1 MSRESLATQQAFV
14 GLDPTAIKSLRTNQ
28 DFIKAELPTALEA
41 FYAKVRAYPHTRA
54 FFKDDAHMAAASGL
68 QEKHWAT
75 IVSGVYGAD
84 YEAGVRAIGKAHAR
98 TGLEP
103 SWYIGGYANVAD
115 HMVRA
120 IVKSHWPKTDDDVI
134 AGATETGEAVSS
146 FIKAAMLDMSIA
158 ITVYMDSLQE
168 ERDRLEAIRAE
179 NEASQAALVQDLR
192 EALSRLADGD
202 LTTRFTGKVSSE
214 FQALQTD
221 FNGATESLDGAMLDV
236 ATTARS
242 IFRGVEE
249 IRVDCE
255 DLSGRTERQAAT
267 LEEAAAALEE
277 ITVTVKSSAA
287 GSRKASDVVSEAKAQ
302 AEQSGIVVD
311 QTVAAM
317 GQIETSAGQI
327 AQIIGVIDNIALQT
341 NLLAL
346 NAGVEAARAG
356 ETGRGFAVIASEVR
370 ALAQRSADAAKE
382 IKALISQSARQ
393 VEAGVALVD
402 QTGRA
407 LRGIVDK
414 VMEIDQ
420 LVGAISVSS
429 QQQSAAL
436 HEVNQSVSEM
446 DRVTQQNATMV
457 DKTTTST
464 QALKALAV
472 DLRTL
477 IRGFQITGR
486 VGQSP
491 ARQLQT
497 HLEEAVQSVG

>member
-14 GLDPTAIKSLRTNQ
+14 GLDPTAIKSLRANQ
-28 DFIKAELPTALEA
+28 DIIRLELPAALDA
-41 FYAKVRAYPHTRA
+41 FYAKVRQYPHTRA
-54 FFKDDAHMAAASGL
+54 FFKDDGHMAAASGL

-84 YEAGVRAIGKAHAR
+84 YEAGVRAIGLAHAR
-98 TGLEP
+98 IGLEP

-120 IVKSHWPKTDDDVI
+120 IVNAHWPKTEEDSME
-134 AGATETGEAVSS
+134 GADLAGEAVSS

-158 ITVYMDSLQE
+158 ITVYMDALQE
-168 ERDRLEAIRAE
+168 ERDRLEAVRAE
-179 NEASQAALVQDLR
+179 NEANQTALVQQLR
-192 EALSRLADGD
+192 AALSRLAGGD
-202 LTTRFTGKVSSE
+202 LTSRITGKVSPE
-214 FQALQTD
+214 FQALQAD
-221 FNGATESLDGAMLDV
+221 FNDATESLDGAILNV

-242 IFRGVEE
+242 IYRGVEE

-255 DLSGRTERQAAT
+255 DLSRRTERQAAT

-277 ITVTVKSSAA
+277 ITITVRSSAEGA
-287 GSRKASDVVSEAKAQ
+287 RKASDVVNEAKTQ
-302 AEQSGIVVD
+302 AEHSGAVVD
-311 QTVAAM
+311 ETVAAM
-317 GQIETSAGQI
+317 SKIESSAGQI
-327 AQIIGVIDNIALQT
+327 ARIIGVIDTIALQT

-356 ETGRGFAVIASEVR
+356 ESGRGFAVIASEVR

-382 IKALISQSARQ
+382 IKELISQSARQ
-393 VEAGVALVD
+393 VGAGVALVD
-402 QTGRA
+402 QTGQA
-407 LRGIVDK
+407 LRSIVDK

-436 HEVNQSVSEM
+436 QEVNLSVSEM

-457 DKTTTST
+457 EKTTTST
-464 QALKALAV
+464 QALKGLAV
-472 DLRTL
+472 DLRNL
-477 IRGFQITGR
+477 IRSFEISKHNGP
-486 VGQSP
+486 SP

-497 HLEEAVQSVG
+497 QLKDQVQAVS